1 MGWPC
6 RTTAPIAMP
15 DPTKAGVSKDGCGPL
30 RASGAAP
37 ALERGQLQP
46 PLHGFPLKKHI
57 FLSKGKANLSARLF
71 HQPLR
76 SNLAKELAAC
86 LAFVSEDQIGHT
98 CMIALMP

>member
-1 MGWPC
+1 M
-6 RTTAPIAMP
+6 RAP
-15 DPTKAGVSKDGCGPL
+15 
-30 RASGAAP
+30 GAVP

-46 PLHGFPLKKHI
+46 PPLHGFPSKKTNI
-57 FLSKGKANLSARLF
+57 FSSARERPIYLPACF